1 MHYAVTKMLS
11 NCKRVDCIAV
21 AMPTFTGITIATW
34 SDSCNFS
41 TAEERLVVFS
51 MFGWRHGGQA
61 QNAVRCQEAA
71 SYPPDAWHGGVAAD
85 YAQDCFNVLLLQG
98 IYAWRCT

>member
-34 SDSCNFS
+34 SAPATSQQLRRGLSSFQCSDGD
-41 TAEERLVVFS
+41 TVDRLKT
-51 MFGWRHGGQA
+51 
-61 QNAVRCQEAA
+61 
-71 SYPPDAWHGGVAAD
+71 
-85 YAQDCFNVLLLQG
+85 L
-98 IYAWRCT
+98 